1 MKMKKIFSVI
11 ALALSCMTS
20 AYGQVLSVDDVQM
33 EVGTQKQMAVA
44 LNNSGKQLS
53 ALQFDL
59 VVPQGVTV
67 DVEGATLNPS
77 RVADHEIHVKQM
89 GDNLY
94 RFLVFSMTNADF
106 VGSTGDLVYVPVT
119 SGEDMLAGA
128 VAFSIEEQLVC
139 SSDGSNKDL
148 ANVTFDVQM
157 TGSQSLTFDASGLL
171 TCVSKF
177 DLDFSNFDNVEAYIA
192 TGYDNASNEL
202 YLTRVY
208 DVPAGTPVLIKG
220 PAEETITISGAASA
234 AYYPENFLKGSA
246 IENSAVSAAIDGYEN
261 WVLEDGKFGKVAEDM
276 TLGAGKAYL
285 QLTKSFASSE
295 AITSVPF
302 ILSEGTLAYVGKN
315 DLDFTDVEGLK
326 AYAVTGF
333 AKGGNVMLTPVKKAS
348 ADTPLYLVGEK
359 DVTYMVPSTATYM
372 AYANMLKGSA
382 YNPAN
387 LKELDSSLVPFILT
401 KSKFVAMSDRV
412 LELMNYTLNDGF
424 VYMPVLKSY
433 AYDAVTNKAYDTFM
447 TEAEVIS
454 MKLDSNRTAINGVKA
469 SRKDEGVWYN
479 LQGQRVENPRKG
491 LYILDGKKKV
501 LK

>member
-1 MKMKKIFSVI
+1 MKKIFSVI

-67 DVEGATLNPS
+67 DVEGATLNS
-77 RVADHEIHVKQM
+77 TRVADHEIHVKQM
-89 GDNLY
+89 GDNFY

-106 VGSTGDLVYVPVT
+106 VGSTGDMVYVPVT

-128 VAFSIEEQLVC
+128 VAFSIDGQLVC

-148 ANVTFDVQM
+148 ASVTFDVQL

-208 DVPAGTPVLIKG
+208 DVPAGTPILVSG
-220 PAEETITISGAASA
+220 PADETITVSGTASA

-246 IENSAVSAAIDGYEN
+246 IENSAVSAATNDYEN
-261 WVLEDGKFGKVAEDM
+261 WVLEDGKFGKVAENM

-285 QLTKSFASSE
+285 QLAKSFASSV
-295 AITSVPF
+295 AISPLPF
-302 ILSEGTLAYVGKN
+302 NLSEGTLTYVGRY
-315 DLDFTDVEGLK
+315 DMDFTDVESLK
-326 AYAVTGF
+326 AYTVTGF
-333 AKGGNVMLTPVKKAS
+333 AKGGNILLTPVKKAS
-348 ADTPLYLVGEK
+348 AETPLYLVGEK
-359 DVTYMVPSTATYM
+359 GVTYMVPSTVTYT
-372 AYANMLKGSA
+372 AYGNMLKGSN
-382 YNPAN
+382 YYPAN
-387 LKELDSSLVPFILT
+387 LKELDSSLVPYTLT
-401 KSKFVAMSDRV
+401 NSKFVAMSDRR
-412 LELMNYTLNDGF
+412 LELLNYTLNIGY

-433 AYDAVTNKAYDTFM
+433 AYDPVTNKAYDTFT
-447 TEAEVIS
+447 TEAEIIS

-469 SRKDEGVWYN
+469 ARKDEGVWYN

-491 LYILDGKKKV
+491 LYILAGKKKV
-501 LK
+501 IK